1 MILSELVFPISYEQ
15 ASGLALVFA
24 PELAVRLAQLHKE
37 YGNSNCVPSP
47 RLLSDGRF
55 MLCADILTEVASGGL
70 LYPMWEQ
77 ANKTVLLANV
87 QVVPMSEV
95 LPLLVNPDPEDYI
108 PTLSVDTEVSVYE

>member
-1 MILSELVFPISYEQ
+1 MILSELVLPISYEE
-15 ASGLALVFA
+15 ARGLALVFT
-24 PELAVRLAQLHKE
+24 PELALRLAELHEK
-37 YGNSNCVPSP
+37 YGSSNCVPFP
-47 RLLSDGRF
+47 RMLSDGRL

-70 LYPMWEQ
+70 LYSMWEK